1 MIDLS
6 WPNDHPHLAY
16 PSQGHHP
23 GATGEPAAAQHAA
36 DVRGEG
42 SQAVVVP
49 GLEKWAKLAKSGR
62 ERLDGNGMK
71 FSMVNIWLI
80 YG

>member
-6 WPNDHPHLAY
+6 DHDLTTPHLAY

-23 GATGEPAAAQHAA
+23 GATGEPGAAQHAA

-49 GLEKWAKLAKSGR
+49 GLEVGEVG
-62 ERLDGNGMK
+62 ERTWTEMA
-71 FSMVNIWLI
+71 
-80 YG
+80 